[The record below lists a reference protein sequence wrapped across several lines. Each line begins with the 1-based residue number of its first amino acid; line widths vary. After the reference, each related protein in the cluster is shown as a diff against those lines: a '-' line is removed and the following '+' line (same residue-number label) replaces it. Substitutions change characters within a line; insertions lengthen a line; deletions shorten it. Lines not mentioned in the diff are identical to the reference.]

1 MIMEEVE
8 IAKRR
13 NLVSGIA
20 YILVAVLGF
29 IFTIGDFLQTGFE
42 QSGVI
47 LNVVFEI
54 LIGLCGVY
62 LLLLKKR
69 DLTGL
74 TLIMFSMLFSFY
86 TFTGG
91 VRFSAI
97 TFALLWFFILFP
109 IFIMT
114 TKEPKATTYFCVLF
128 PYGIGAIGYAIS
140 SGPSIMAVVMHFIF
154 SALALITGIQYI
166 VEKIQTKNALKLRA
180 DEEMEFTKTGPC
192 LGAYVLS
199 VVCLVS
205 AAAINSGLWT
215 SDLFNNLSFACGIC
229 MIIFSAIIY
238 YFCRLKW
245 RTVMGVLTGASILC
259 YSVGLSF
266 DSVEGLNFFVISGI
280 LFLLVT
286 AFSVI
291 LDHKVLPAIST
302 LLIGICLLMFGLG
315 FSHPTLSTVLL
326 TIAGIVGL
334 YISLLFLNR
343 RIKLPMF

>member
-1 MIMEEVE
+1 MDESE

-20 YILVAVLGF
+20 YILVAALGF
-29 IFTIGDFLQTGFE
+29 IFTLGDFLQTGFE

-47 LNVVFEI
+47 LNVMFEI
-54 LIGLCGVY
+54 MIGLCGLY

-86 TFTGG
+86 TFIGG

-128 PYGIGAIGYAIS
+128 PYGIGAIGYVLS

-154 SALALITGIQYI
+154 SALALFTGIQYI

-180 DEEMEFTKTGPC
+180 DEEMEFTKAGPC

-199 VVCLVS
+199 AVCIVS
-205 AAAINSGLWT
+205 AAAIHSGLWNT
-215 SDLFNNLSFACGIC
+215 DLFNNISFACGTC
-229 MIIFSAIIY
+229 TIIFSAVIY

-245 RTVMGVLTGASILC
+245 RAVMGILTGASIIC
-259 YSVGLSF
+259 YSAGLSIE
-266 DSVEGLNFFVISGI
+266 SVEGLNFFVISGI
-280 LFLLVT
+280 MFLLVT
-286 AFSVI
+286 AFSVV

-302 LLIGICLLMFGLG
+302 LLIGVCLLMFGFG
-315 FSHPTLSTVLL
+315 FSNPALSTVLL

-334 YISLLFLNR
+334 YITLLFMNR
-343 RIKLPMF
+343 RLKLPMF

>member
-1 MIMEEVE
+1 MDDVE
-8 IAKRR
+8 KTKRR

-20 YILVAVLGF
+20 YILVAALGF
-29 IFTIGDFLQTGFE
+29 IFTLGDYMQTGYG
-42 QSGVI
+42 QNGVI
-47 LNVVFEI
+47 LNVIFEI
-54 LIGLCGVY
+54 LIGLCGLY

-91 VRFSAI
+91 VRYSAI

-114 TKEPKATTYFCVLF
+114 TKEQKATTYFCVLF

-140 SGPSIMAVVMHFIF
+140 SGPSIVAVVMHFLF
-154 SALALITGIQYI
+154 SALALLTGIQYI
-166 VEKIQTKNALKLRA
+166 VEKIQTKNALKLRS
-180 DEEMEFTKTGPC
+180 DEEMDFTKTGPC

-199 VVCLVS
+199 VTCLVS
-205 AAAINSGLWT
+205 AAAIHSGLWT
-215 SDLFNNLSFACGIC
+215 SDLFNSLSFTCGIC
-229 MIIFSAIIY
+229 MIIFCIITY

-245 RTVMGVLTGASILC
+245 RTVMGILTGISIIC

-266 DSVEGLNFFVISGI
+266 ESVEGLNFFMISGI

-286 AFSVI
+286 VFSIV
-291 LDHKVLPAIST
+291 LDHKILPALST
-302 LLIGICLLMFGLG
+302 MLLGICLLMFGLG
-315 FSHPTLSTVLL
+315 LSHPALSTILL
-326 TIAGIVGL
+326 SIAGIIGL
-334 YISLLFLNR
+334 YITLIFMNKKL
-343 RIKLPMF
+343 KLPMF